1 MGSKGSKT
9 TKVYAPDPQ
18 ESAQAQSQ
26 ANLDAIYASALANR
40 YNEVTPYG
48 SITWQRPEATQSAAA
63 PSGSYAGFNIPSMY
77 SRGFQ
82 GMGSLPT
89 AAGSGQVTPDALS
102 GWTRTTTLSP
112 EMQRQ
117 FDLQN
122 QLAQSLQGQAVS
134 RAGQLPQSQFQISG
148 NLPRMTT
155 GLDTAGLPQMS
166 GQLDTQGLPQMVS
179 SLDTQGLPS
188 ITGDYQQSAEDVE
201 QATYQRLQQLMN
213 PQFEERQ
220 RSLEAQLAATGN
232 PLGSEGY
239 QGELNRFQRGR
250 QEADLAA
257 ALESVGAGRA
267 EQSRLF
273 DIASTARGQ
282 LTGEQLAGAGLA
294 QAARQQ
300 GVSEQQIAQQL
311 AQQARQQGV
320 SEQLT
325 DADLA
330 RVARQQG
337 ISEDQLVR
345 NQQLNEL
352 SALIQGSP
360 AIGMPTGQQ
369 PAQYQ
374 VAPADVMGAQ
384 QFATQTQLQNA
395 LANQQASSAKKGGT
409 SGLIGTLGSAAIQ
422 RYSDR
427 RLKDNIIHLGKM
439 KGLQEEHNLYA
450 WEWNDKARE
459 FGLEGKS
466 MGVMADEIEQ
476 YMPNLVTIDQS
487 GYKMVNYGGL

>member
-1 MGSKGSKT
+1 
-9 TKVYAPDPQ
+9 
-18 ESAQAQSQ
+18 
-26 ANLDAIYASALANR
+26 
-40 YNEVTPYG
+40 
-48 SITWQRPEATQSAAA
+48 
-63 PSGSYAGFNIPSMY
+63 
-77 SRGFQ
+77 
-82 GMGSLPT
+82 MGSLPT

-122 QLAQSLQGQAVS
+122 QLSQSLQGQAVS

-148 NLPRMTT
+148 NFPQLAT

-273 DIASTARGQ
+273 DIASRARGQ
-282 LTGEQLAGAGLA
+282 LTGEQLAGAGLS

-300 GVSEQQIAQQL
+300 GISEQQLAQQL
-311 AQQARQQGV
+311 AQQARQQGI